1 MGKLGCG
8 PVLPAGIKKG
18 FREEVLFEAGS
29 LRMRKWGEG
38 CRIMTSEEDGGTS
51 HRHRGFKRLPDK
63 LGKSRWLVAWNIGE

>member
-1 MGKLGCG
+1 M
-8 PVLPAGIKKG
+8 
-18 FREEVLFEAGS
+18 LFEAGS
-29 LRMRKWGEG
+29 LRMRKCGAG